1 MEPQEYLTA
10 GPLNGELTIIEL
22 EIKNAAKLYKDPANW
37 ESYCRLADNSGRNS
51 DGEKLKGFESGVFP
65 NSVVLW
71 IGKFKKNK
79 DRKGFS
85 LSLDAIEIN
94 GVNESE
100 IFEGTLQIGAGRG
113 ILAWTRSSF
122 TGNPEEKYT
131 LVFTLA
137 DDEGNSKQIRID
149 PKLKAGTQAVYQ
161 ILLNYIS
168 KIGDNDALRS
178 ALIETY
184 RKFIKGS

>member
-1 MEPQEYLTA
+1 MDQQVNLSA

-22 EIKNAAKLYKDPANW
+22 RIKNAKKLFANPSDW
-37 ESYCRLADNSGRNS
+37 QSYCRLADNSGKNS
-51 DGEKLKGFESGVFP
+51 DGIKLKDFESVVFP
-65 NSVVLW
+65 DSVVLW
-71 IGKFKKNK
+71 LGKFTKNK
-79 DRKGFS
+79 DRKGYS

-100 IFEGTLQIGAGRG
+100 IFEGTLQIGSGKG
-113 ILAWTRSSF
+113 ILAWTRSVF
-122 TGNPEEKYT
+122 VGNPEEKYN
-131 LVFTLA
+131 LVFTLT

-149 PKLKAGTQAVYQ
+149 PKLKPGTQAVYQ

-168 KIGDNDALRS
+168 KIGDNVALRT